1 MNQTILRMIQG
12 KLVDGRLPQDPLPRV
27 CGGPGQGE
35 TCDGCGEIVT
45 RAELA
50 MENADGEHPIHFHVS
65 CFYIWDAER
74 RALNLESSPRLP
86 ARFVGSTSP
95 TTSCA
100 PTRALVVSGLG
111 MCIVRAER

>member
-1 MNQTILRMIQG
+1 MNQTILRMIQE

-50 MENADGEHPIHFHVS
+50 LENADAEHPIHFHVP
-65 CFYIWDAER
+65 CFYIWDAQR
-74 RALNLESSPRLP
+74 RALNLDSSLGFQPAPRS
-86 ARFVGSTSP
+86 G
-95 TTSCA
+95 A
-100 PTRALVVSGLG
+100 PMPVRVVL
-111 MCIVRAER
+111 